1 MNKVNVA
8 VVGATGLVGQTM
20 LKVLKERNFPIDK
33 LYLYASARS
42 KGKII
47 NYNGKDYTVIELTV
61 DNIAQDI
68 DIALF
73 SAGASTSKEFAEEF
87 VKKGAI
93 VIDNSSCFRMDKDK
107 TLIVPEVNADIIPD
121 HGIIA
126 NPNCSTITVMPV
138 LKYLSDTYGLK
149 RVVYSTYQSVS
160 GAGIQGLRDLDNN
173 LKGEPSKKFDD
184 DIAFNLIPYIDTF
197 LESGNTKEEQ
207 KMIDES
213 RKILNLP
220 DLKVSATCVRVP
232 VRYSH
237 GVSVNVELKKDFK
250 LKEVIDGLS
259 KSNGVIVQSTNPPMP
274 IHVEGKDETYVGRIR
289 RDDSVDFGLNLWVV
303 ADNIRKG
310 AATNA
315 VQIAQEILKKRS
327 DTK

>member
-1 MNKVNVA
+1 MKLNVA
-8 VVGATGLVGQTM
+8 VVGATGLVGSTM
-20 LKVLKERNFPIDK
+20 LKVLKERNFPINK
-33 LYLYASARS
+33 LYLYASSRS

-47 NYNGKDYTVIELTV
+47 NYNGIPYSVIELTKE
-61 DNIAQDI
+61 NIKDDI

-73 SAGASTSKEFAEEF
+73 SAGASTSKEYAKEF
-87 VKKGAI
+87 VAKGAT
-93 VIDNSSCFRMDKDK
+93 VIDNSSCFRMDNDIS
-107 TLIVPEVNADIIPD
+107 LIVPEVNGDSIPNKNC
-121 HGIIA
+121 IIA

-138 LKYLSDTYGLK
+138 LKYLSDNYGLK

-160 GAGIQGLRDLDNN
+160 GAGMKGLTDLENN
-173 LKGEPSKKFDD
+173 LKGEKSQKFDD
-184 DIAFNLIPYIDTF
+184 DIAFNLIPYIDIF
-197 LESGNTKEEQ
+197 LPSGNTKEEQ

-237 GVSVNVELKKDFK
+237 GVSVNVELKKDFVLDELIK
-250 LKEVIDGLS
+250 GLS
-259 KSNGVIVQSTNPPMP
+259 KAKGVVVNNDKHPMP
-274 IHVEGKDETYVGRIR
+274 IHIEGKDETYVGRIR

-315 VQIAQEILKKRS
+315 VQIAQEILKKRGE
-327 DTK
+327 